1 MSFGHAA
8 VIMPYDVW
16 TSFRNMD
23 TNTRMLARMM
33 NDDVSWTVPG
43 IYPYIQL

>member
-1 MSFGHAA
+1 
-8 VIMPYDVW
+8 MPYDVW

-33 NDDVSWTVPG
+33 NDDVSWMVLG